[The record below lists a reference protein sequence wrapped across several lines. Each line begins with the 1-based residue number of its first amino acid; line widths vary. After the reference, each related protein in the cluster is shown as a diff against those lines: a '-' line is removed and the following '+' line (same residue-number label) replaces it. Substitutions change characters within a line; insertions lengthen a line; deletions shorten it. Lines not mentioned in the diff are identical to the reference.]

1 MKRKRYSEEQII
13 SILKQHE
20 AGRTMVDLAR
30 EYGIAENTLY
40 RWKSKF
46 GGMEVSEAKR
56 LRELEAENAKLKRL
70 LAEAELDKAAMKEVI
85 EGIPDKAG
93 QAQW

>member
-1 MKRKRYSEEQII
+1 MKRKRYTEEQII

-20 AGRTMVDLAR
+20 AGRSMLDLAR

-56 LRELEAENAKLKRL
+56 QRELEAENAKLKRL
-70 LAEAELDKAAMKEVI
+70 LAEAKLDKAV
-85 EGIPDKAG
+85 
-93 QAQW
+93 

>member
-1 MKRKRYSEEQII
+1 MKRKRYTEEQII

-20 AGRTMVDLAR
+20 AGRSMVDLAR

-56 LRELEAENAKLKRL
+56 LRELESENAKLKRL
-70 LAEAELDKAAMKEVI
+70 LAEAELDKSALKELV
-85 EGIPDKAG
+85 EGK
-93 QAQW
+93 W